1 MTFRGWLDEIE
12 SDQEL
17 RRHIER
23 ATAGAVRRGLADG
36 QSTTPDG
43 SVGPRRSVMVR
54 ATRPA
59 HAVEPKLAPG
69 AILLADNV
77 TTTKVLAEHAE
88 RIGVAW

>member
-1 MTFRGWLDEIE
+1 
-12 SDQEL
+12 
-17 RRHIER
+17 
-23 ATAGAVRRGLADG
+23 
-36 QSTTPDG
+36 
-43 SVGPRRSVMVR
+43 MVR